1 MAEQLPDSGDRRLA
15 STGSTRDASTGKGWF
30 HCIPPVALRAMAK
43 RFEDGG
49 TKYGE
54 HNWMKGQPLSW
65 FYNSATRHM
74 LAWAEGKRDEDHLGA
89 ALWNMA
95 AAAWTEEAI
104 ADGRLPVELADLPF
118 RPDKLDEICGSVS
131 PENWISAT
139 ADIPEVDDE

>member
-1 MAEQLPDSGDRRLA
+1 MAEQLPDSGERRETI
-15 STGSTRDASTGKGWF
+15 TGSVRDASTGKGWF

-65 FYNSATRHM
+65 YYNSATRHM
-74 LAWAEGKRDEDHLGA
+74 LAWSEGQTDEDHLGA

-95 AAAWTEEAI
+95 AAAWTEEAVD
-104 ADGRLPVELADLPF
+104 AGLLPTELLDLPF
-118 RPDKLDEICGSVS
+118 RAEKVMEITGEQKGMV
-131 PENWISAT
+131 PL
-139 ADIPEVDDE
+139 